1 MLCRTRPA
9 RSACLR
15 PCWRQIR
22 WDSSITSI
30 AEIVPIGN
38 PIGRRSWPANSGCES
53 RVPADLWME
62 LDELVAA
69 KAKVLGRKALAQIA
83 TIVTPETL
91 LARHRKL
98 IAQKYIGTAHR
109 TPGRPRTAG
118 EIEALVVRWRKRT
131 GIGAIDESREQ
142 STISTPATGVVGL
155 LCRLAIAFPNP
166 PDVLQDIPDAAA
178 DQLQLRRP
186 PAFSLEGG
194 KLLGEALQIDAIR
207 VEGGGRQPG

>member
-30 AEIVPIGN
+30 AEIVPVGN

-83 TIVTPETL
+83 TSHAGDFAGTASGTDCAEVQWNGASDTG
-91 LARHRKL
+91 A
-98 IAQKYIGTAHR
+98 TAHR
-109 TPGRPRTAG
+109 GGNRG
-118 EIEALVVRWRKRT
+118 FSGALAEENRNWGYRR
-131 GIGAIDESREQ
+131 IQGAISNLYSRDQ
-142 STISTPATGVVGL
+142 RGRAVMPTRDCVPQPAG
-155 LCRLAIAFPNP
+155 RLAGH
-166 PDVLQDIPDAAA
+166 
-178 DQLQLRRP
+178 
-186 PAFSLEGG
+186 S
-194 KLLGEALQIDAIR
+194 
-207 VEGGGRQPG
+207 

>member
-1 MLCRTRPA
+1 
-9 RSACLR
+9 
-15 PCWRQIR
+15 
-22 WDSSITSI
+22 
-30 AEIVPIGN
+30 
-38 PIGRRSWPANSGCES
+38 
-53 RVPADLWME
+53 ME

-91 LARHRKL
+91 LARHREL
-98 IAQKYIGTAHR
+98 IAQKYNGTAHR

-142 STISTPATGVVGL
+142 SPISTPATSVVGL

-194 KLLGEALQIDAIR
+194 KLLGEAL
-207 VEGGGRQPG
+207 